1 MLKHI
6 FAFLFFNY
14 FLKFL
19 QWAGKTIA
27 LGTFPPAEAEE
38 KCLRAKELTRT
49 WRLTMKP
56 KPSREWVMAEL
67 ERLQIRV
74 VSGRLGRRTNIESQ
88 TPADE
93 NPLGSK
99 ASKPPNS
106 IIISNVLNSSQS
118 CSVPAM
124 NPLYQQRNESTSSD
138 NSKRDFPARDSITAS
153 LLSAAYLA
161 REGDDNLLSGLA
173 FSARN
178 SLAPGANAGN
188 STQSNEPVNLDLA
201 YSLLQNR
208 RYSTPDGIGN
218 IRQSA
223 LGSVNLR
230 DSLANGFESR
240 RSTDMSGMNV
250 ANFQEMMEMM
260 DRKEYNGDRSSMGS
274 IDVQD
279 KILADL
285 NRRRM
290 SSIFQD
296 LIGVRESDEI
306 LKRKNF
312 EAMRAAKRTDE
323 IMASNGE
330 NNREEFNDNIKTSIE
345 AALEEV
351 RKNNLTQ
358 QLNEHLQNQG
368 AQKVQDP
375 TSQYSAR
382 LHGDDPRWS
391 KKFEVVRKS
400 SLDCIDAAIEEA
412 RRKGQTLL
420 VPDDRTNTG
429 GSKKFN
435 IEAALDEIRQTS
447 IKTQLNENLQ
457 KHVMDKSNSF
467 RNLSVRSSNG
477 VGSDSALNGFSTNPS
492 DSVSDSAA
500 LHSNRLNYF
509 DENRR
514 SSEST
519 NLSRAPSG
527 MDHQD
532 GRRAPS
538 GVDHLEGRRA
548 PSGMDHLDGR
558 RAPLGMDH
566 MDGGRYSS
574 HSSRSSRYSHHNE
587 QAGMCQTNNQ
597 FTDIFGREN
606 ENRLPM
612 QSSASEQFAS
622 AKSLNLNPAQTYEM
636 LKQHHKKLMHE
647 MNETARMMRIF
658 HQSSGLP
665 FDPYLAAV
673 NGGNSEN
680 LLGQLLNEQKNVP
693 QSLYC
698 RDDNPYGPSSS
709 LHFQQRNTSN
719 SSGSRQ
725 FVGGIHNNNLSL
737 PERSSQY
744 SKNIHSDSNSTNFS
758 VSSSNNLSKSD
769 LAESSLNRT
778 TVGGIHNNNVSQP
791 ERSSQYSKNVHSD
804 SNSTKFHSGLSSNNL
819 SKSNLSESSLNRT
832 TNSYTNSSLLRQFGN
847 LPRSDLSIKRSLSN
861 DTETI
866 SKKLRVQKERS
877 DN

>member
-1 MLKHI
+1 
-6 FAFLFFNY
+6 
-14 FLKFL
+14 
-19 QWAGKTIA
+19 
-27 LGTFPPAEAEE
+27 
-38 KCLRAKELTRT
+38 
-49 WRLTMKP
+49 
-56 KPSREWVMAEL
+56 
-67 ERLQIRV
+67 
-74 VSGRLGRRTNIESQ
+74 
-88 TPADE
+88 
-93 NPLGSK
+93 
-99 ASKPPNS
+99 
-106 IIISNVLNSSQS
+106 
-118 CSVPAM
+118 
-124 NPLYQQRNESTSSD
+124 
-138 NSKRDFPARDSITAS
+138 
-153 LLSAAYLA
+153 
-161 REGDDNLLSGLA
+161 
-173 FSARN
+173 
-178 SLAPGANAGN
+178 
-188 STQSNEPVNLDLA
+188 
-201 YSLLQNR
+201 
-208 RYSTPDGIGN
+208 
-218 IRQSA
+218 
-223 LGSVNLR
+223 
-230 DSLANGFESR
+230 
-240 RSTDMSGMNV
+240 
-250 ANFQEMMEMM
+250 
-260 DRKEYNGDRSSMGS
+260 MG
-274 IDVQD
+274 
-279 KILADL
+279 
-285 NRRRM
+285 
-290 SSIFQD
+290 
-296 LIGVRESDEI
+296 
-306 LKRKNF
+306 
-312 EAMRAAKRTDE
+312 
-323 IMASNGE
+323 
-330 NNREEFNDNIKTSIE
+330 
-345 AALEEV
+345 
-351 RKNNLTQ
+351 
-358 QLNEHLQNQG
+358 
-368 AQKVQDP
+368 
-375 TSQYSAR
+375 
-382 LHGDDPRWS
+382 
-391 KKFEVVRKS
+391 
-400 SLDCIDAAIEEA
+400 
-412 RRKGQTLL
+412 
-420 VPDDRTNTG
+420 
-429 GSKKFN
+429 
-435 IEAALDEIRQTS
+435 
-447 IKTQLNENLQ
+447 
-457 KHVMDKSNSF
+457 
-467 RNLSVRSSNG
+467 
-477 VGSDSALNGFSTNPS
+477 PS

-527 MDHQD
+527 MDHQ
-532 GRRAPS
+532 
-538 GVDHLEGRRA
+538 
-548 PSGMDHLDGR
+548 DGR

-665 FDPYLAAV
+665 FFPYLAAV

-744 SKNIHSDSNSTNFS
+744 SKNIHSDSNST
-758 VSSSNNLSKSD
+758 
-769 LAESSLNRT
+769 
-778 TVGGIHNNNVSQP
+778 
-791 ERSSQYSKNVHSD
+791 
-804 SNSTKFHSGLSSNNL
+804 KFHSGLSSNNL